1 MIMFY
6 FVIGI
11 IWLVMINVA
20 SLIENRK
27 TGISECEKA
36 CIKDGTPINTVP
48 KRILFLSCIL
58 HIVIWPFAI
67 PYYVYTVYLKEK

>member
-27 TGISECEKA
+27 TGMSECEKA

-67 PYYVYTVYLKEK
+67 PYYVYTVYFKEK